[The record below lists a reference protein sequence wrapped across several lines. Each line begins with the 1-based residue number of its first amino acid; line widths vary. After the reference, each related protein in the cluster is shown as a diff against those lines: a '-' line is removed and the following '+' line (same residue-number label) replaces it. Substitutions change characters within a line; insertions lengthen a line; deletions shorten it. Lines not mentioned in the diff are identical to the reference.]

1 MGKTRRQRGE
11 LTRTTAPP
19 RQFLFLPLY
28 KAVAEGKPLL
38 TFAFFLSK
46 KKRASS
52 AFFWV
57 RRFTLLKVC
66 SRASNRRRKKSLV
79 VEGFGLLQSC
89 FSRAKLPVQAM
100 QDIANRACLTCPWM
114 FSTAS

>member
-1 MGKTRRQRGE
+1 MGKTKDSAEAQDKNRRRGQKRRERGE

-46 KKRASS
+46 KNERLRP
-52 AFFWV
+52 FFGFADSLSRRCV
-57 RRFTLLKVC
+57 RGHRIEEG
-66 SRASNRRRKKSLV
+66 RRKESLV

-89 FSRAKLPVQAM
+89 F
-100 QDIANRACLTCPWM
+100 
-114 FSTAS
+114 